1 MKYKIEATIPT
12 TQYGNIRP
20 TFEVENQGEEEQA
33 LSELKKLWDR
43 YGESTLK
50 DKNGGGVKVTTF
62 TGEELIWN
70 EGNHTY
76 TDMNGN
82 VLKSGSQYANET
94 SPKFDLEMMLPK
106 TANAWGV
113 PEEEL
118 RSIWKFNGDI
128 ANHWGSAV
136 HMALELYHNHHHVG
150 GVIKDKKEL
159 DSNYVLPKN
168 SYLRK
173 IVLEF
178 IELAGTD
185 ALCEVL
191 VSDVENGMA
200 GTIDRLVV
208 TGEKTCRIGDYKT
221 NNEMDKKKLLKY
233 QKQLSFYAH
242 ILQNKGWT
250 VEGLDLFY
258 LNADDGWSVETLE
271 VLPLEQ

>member
-20 TFEVENQGEEEQA
+20 TFEIENQGEEEQA
-33 LSELKKLWDR
+33 LAELNKLWDR

-50 DKNGGGVKVTTF
+50 DKQSGGTEVETF
-62 TGEELIWN
+62 TGEKIIWN
-70 EGNHTY
+70 KSTHTY
-76 TDMNGN
+76 TDLQGN
-82 VLKSGSQYANET
+82 VLLSGSKYANDH
-94 SPKFDLEMMLPK
+94 SPKFDLEMMVPK
-106 TANAWGV
+106 TAKSWGV
-113 PEEEL
+113 PEDDL
-118 RSIWKFNGDI
+118 RNIWKFTGDI

-136 HMALELYHNHHHVG
+136 HSALELYHNYHKVG
-150 GVIKDKKEL
+150 KQIADQKEL
-159 DSNYVLPKN
+159 EQNYVLPKN

-185 ALCEVL
+185 AYCEVV
-191 VSDVENGMA
+191 VSDVANKMA

-242 ILQNKGWT
+242 ILQNKGWK
-250 VEGLDLFY
+250 VEGLDLYY

-271 VLPLEQ
+271 VLPLEA